1 MGEGSVFATII
12 GPNLVPG
19 AAIAFVAFYIIKGL
33 REQSTSR
40 VTSAIEVTPEILE
53 GVREDL
59 RHATEEMRLARVESA
74 TSRARAEE
82 AEAARDAER
91 EMRRHIEDQF
101 YSYRV
106 DARAWTAL
114 LISQIVARGDVPAKS
129 PEGFNI

>member
-33 REQSTSR
+33 REQVMSK

-59 RHATEEMRLARVESA
+59 RHATEEMRLARAEA
-74 TSRARAEE
+74 ERSRLRAEE
-82 AEAARDAER
+82 AEKVRDTER
-91 EMRRHIEDQF
+91 EMRRRVEDEF
-101 YSYRV
+101 HNYRV
-106 DARAWTAL
+106 NARVWTAAL
-114 LISQIVARGDVPAKS
+114 LAQLNSTDVKPAPA
-129 PEGFNI
+129 PEGFII